1 MRRQLLGDV
10 AREAVR
16 RCGVL
21 DERVQPQKARPAS
34 AAEHAGAAQRKLDAR
49 RGCNPSARLNAGRRR
64 RRVHHVAEPCA
75 IWAPCI
81 NVASALPRTL
91 DANAQ
96 RSSRPVGR
104 WDQRLP
110 AARNT
115 RRNTRL
121 RHGSAAQLVLNP
133 ARNACPSYAAERST
147 GQLQAEEGDRECRD
161 AGTAARTRDVS
172 GACIEPAPARSSVV
186 PATSAPTKADCTL
199 YVCRAGGAVLSKPKP
214 PHPLPRCLHPR
225 LLRCAA
231 LLVTVESS
239 CACRWLHLLR
249 RMTRC
254 V

>member
-1 MRRQLLGDV
+1 M
-10 AREAVR
+10 R

-21 DERVQPQKARPAS
+21 DERVQPQNARPAS
-34 AAEHAGAAQRKLDAR
+34 AAENAGAAQRKLDAR

-64 RRVHHVAEPCA
+64 RRVHHVAEPCV

-81 NVASALPRTL
+81 DVASALPRTL

-96 RSSRPVGR
+96 RRSRPVERRG
-104 WDQRLP
+104 QRLP

-133 ARNACPSYAAERST
+133 ARSARPSYAAERST

-161 AGTAARTRDVS
+161 AGTARDVS
-172 GACIEPAPARSSVV
+172 GACTEVEPARSSVV
-186 PATSAPTKADCTL
+186 PAATSAATKADCTL
-199 YVCRAGGAVLSKPKP
+199 YAGRAGGAVLSKPKP

-231 LLVTVESS
+231 LLITVESS

-249 RMTRC
+249 RMARC
-254 V
+254 M